1 MFNQYEPTVKATIAY
16 LKLLNVKV
24 NNVTVEETL
33 NNHPEW
39 PSLLCVSDSLNK
51 WHVPNGAGKIDV
63 NNIDEL
69 PVPFI
74 AYTND
79 RETPLAII
87 TEITETTVH
96 VFQKEYNKI
105 ITESKEA
112 FTKKWSGIYLIAEP
126 NGHSGEANYDI
137 TKRNLFIKSLI
148 PSAAIISI
156 ALFFVLLLKRIIS
169 TSLIGCRSDLS
180 PFL

>member
-1 MFNQYEPTVKATIAY
+1 MFNQYESTVKATIAY

-24 NNVTVEETL
+24 NNGTVEETL

-39 PSLLCVSDSLNK
+39 PSLLCISDSLKK
-51 WHVPNGAGKIDV
+51 WNVANGAGRIDV

-79 RETPLAII
+79 REAPLSII
-87 TEITETTVH
+87 IEITETTVQ

-112 FTKKWSGIYLIAEP
+112 FIKMWSGIYLIAEP
-126 NGHSGEANYDI
+126 NENSGEANYDI
-137 TKRNLFIKSLI
+137 IKRNSFIKSLI
-148 PSAAIISI
+148 PSVAIISI
-156 ALFFVLLLKRIIS
+156 VIFFVLLLKTIVR
-169 TSLIGCRSDLS
+169 
-180 PFL
+180 